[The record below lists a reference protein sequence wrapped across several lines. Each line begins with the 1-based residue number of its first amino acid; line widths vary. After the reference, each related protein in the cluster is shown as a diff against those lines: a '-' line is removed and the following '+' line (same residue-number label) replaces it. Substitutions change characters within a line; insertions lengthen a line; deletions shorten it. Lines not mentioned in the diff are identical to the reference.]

1 MSIVTLSEGRGR
13 HPATLLN
20 DGSMLMVGG
29 MKATSTLNPGTSQM
43 TAHPRT
49 EVDLFFLE
57 SAPADLLPA
66 TPEVGAPG

>member
-1 MSIVTLSEGRGR
+1 
-13 HPATLLN
+13 
-20 DGSMLMVGG
+20 MVGG
-29 MKATSTLNPGTSQM
+29 MKDTSTLNPGTSQM